1 MYVIAAKYFTNT
13 VVIEFHKCIENMY
26 LGIFRLLHINW
37 GGLWVY
43 ILSFICLYMTKYYIK
58 PEGYF
63 SLHRKFKMLGKT
75 TIFIPYQHFPTVIK
89 YFKIKTGSCQFF
101 FCPILLIKWPAFLRF
116 ICFMQ
121 VLMTSIFQ
129 SLRFVYAFESVSYT
143 IFWRLILFNSVNNSH
158 LIDKYFLYY
167 WSIN

>member
-1 MYVIAAKYFTNT
+1 MHWKYVFGDRHFVRWFVCIYC
-13 VVIEFHKCIENMY
+13 VIY
-26 LGIFRLLHINW
+26 LLIHDQILCTAW
-37 GGLWVY
+37 GL
-43 ILSFICLYMTKYYIK
+43 F
-58 PEGYF
+58 F

-89 YFKIKTGSCQFF
+89 YFKINTDSCQFF
-101 FCPILLIKWPAFLRF
+101 FCPIVLIKWPAFLRF

-143 IFWRLILFNSVNNSH
+143 ICWRLISFDALNNSY
-158 LIDKYFLYY
+158 LIDKYSLL
-167 WSIN
+167 

>member
-1 MYVIAAKYFTNT
+1 MG
-13 VVIEFHKCIENMY
+13 
-26 LGIFRLLHINW
+26 LGISWNW
-37 GGLWVY
+37 GDLCIY
-43 ILSFICLYMTKYYIK
+43 ILSFIRLYMSKYYIQ

-89 YFKIKTGSCQFF
+89 YFKINTDSCQFF

-129 SLRFVYAFESVSYT
+129 SLRFVYAFESVSYR
-143 IFWRLILFNSVNNSH
+143 ICWKLISFDALYDLHF
-158 LIDKYFLYY
+158 IDKYSLL
-167 WSIN
+167 

>member
-1 MYVIAAKYFTNT
+1 MG
-13 VVIEFHKCIENMY
+13 
-26 LGIFRLLHINW
+26 LGISWDLCI
-37 GGLWVY
+37 Y
-43 ILSFICLYMTKYYIK
+43 ILSFIRLYMSKYYIQ

-89 YFKIKTGSCQFF
+89 YFKINTDSCQFF

-129 SLRFVYAFESVSYT
+129 SLGFVYAFESVSYT
-143 IFWRLILFNSVNNSH
+143 ICWRLISFDALHNSH
-158 LIDKYFLYY
+158 LIDKHLYY
-167 WSIN
+167 RLSKIEKNTNRLKENCDIYHSIIIN